1 MKKLLFVVV
10 IVSCL
15 AFSGRPGFSF
25 RNGFGDFR
33 IDTVKVDDAKRG
45 LTVLVTVP
53 VSKVYAFDTLVR
65 GALMKDE
72 ERFVAEVDERYEVD
86 STDRGFDYSALLV
99 SAYRTKKIISYNFLC
114 SKYFNTS
121 VHGMSVYRS
130 FTYDLDQK
138 RLATFDDYF
147 QLRTK
152 KDTVAFIKLLTNR
165 INEPGASVETVEGL
179 HFHFTQDSVTFNF
192 DEYEIASYAQ
202 GLLQAKF
209 AWKEL
214 KRYARN

>member
-1 MKKLLFVVV
+1 L
-10 IVSCL
+10 
-15 AFSGRPGFSF
+15 
-25 RNGFGDFR
+25 GDFT
-33 IDTVKVDDAKRG
+33 IDTVKVEDAKRG
-45 LTVLVTVP
+45 LTVLLTIP

-65 GALMKDE
+65 HAIMNDE
-72 ERFVAEVDERYEVD
+72 EGFVAEVDERFAID

-99 SAYRTKKIISYNFLC
+99 SAYRSQKIISYNFLC
-114 SKYFNTS
+114 SQYFNTA

-147 QLRTK
+147 ILRTK
-152 KDTVAFIKLLTNR
+152 KDTLAFIKLLTKRVNQT
-165 INEPGASVETVEGL
+165 GASVENVEGL

-192 DEYEIASYAQ
+192 DEYEVASYAQ

-209 AWKEL
+209 GLKEL
-214 KRYARN
+214 KRFVKK